1 MGKSLSRKLY
11 NDFLYRVTPVVTL
24 TFDRIERHTSRML
37 DFPLD
42 AVSHRMDDFLDFLR
56 CSGLYGDID
65 EKDEPI
71 HLARAFLASD
81 IRNADFFHIPDCIIH
96 QRLNDTVRKRE
107 LPVIAENRPYH
118 RPFFILA
125 ETLRHFLL
133 PVAEETERI
142 DEVPLK

>member
-1 MGKSLSRKLY
+1 
-11 NDFLYRVTPVVTL
+11 
-24 TFDRIERHTSRML
+24 ML

-81 IRNADFFHIPDCIIH
+81 IRNADFFIS
-96 QRLNDTVRKRE
+96 LT
-107 LPVIAENRPYH
+107 A
-118 RPFFILA
+118 
-125 ETLRHFLL
+125 
-133 PVAEETERI
+133 
-142 DEVPLK
+142 